1 MAKISQ
7 QTKEI
12 INIILFFLVIGL
24 LVTFYW
30 IYPLSLAKTGM
41 GRNDLDKYN
50 EMLDTLSELPNEAV
64 LWQEAGLNPDTFR
77 VEADGLT
84 TLACLRCMP
93 EDSAIGTIFLLHNDN
108 QNRDSILWLA
118 SAFVKNGYAVL
129 TYDQRASGRSS
140 GLNRGAGQFESS
152 DLNELISNIDLRYRI
167 QHPLIAVGFGTG
179 ADAVIL
185 SSQSES
191 RLDAIVAI
199 EPYLSST
206 RLLDKLK
213 EQHDMLWFPFFRPVV
228 WWWYEMRS
236 SYAVEY
242 TDISDID
249 PVGATALVFVS
260 PEDFD
265 DEEVRQLETV
275 SRNSGKLRLQTTPAA
290 NSSLETTILDFVKNL
305 SVDSDS
311 LISTSEN

>member
-50 EMLDTLSELPNEAV
+50 EMLDTLSELPNEAL

-84 TLACLRCMP
+84 TLACLRCLP

-108 QNRDSILWLA
+108 QNRDSLLWLA
-118 SAFVKNGYAVL
+118 SAFVKNGYTVL

-213 EQHDMLWFPFFRPVV
+213 RQHDMLWFPFFRSVV

-249 PVGATALVFVS
+249 PVGAAALVFVS
-260 PEDFD
+260 QEDFD

-275 SRNSGKLRLQTTPAA
+275 SSSSGKLRLQTSPAA

-305 SVDSDS
+305 SVDSTS
-311 LISTSEN
+311 LKLEN

>member
-1 MAKISQ
+1 MAKISR

-12 INIILFFLVIGL
+12 INIILFLLVVGL

-30 IYPLSLAKTGM
+30 VYPLSLAGAGM

-50 EMLDTLSELPNEAV
+50 EMLDTLSELPNEAM
-64 LWQEAGLNPDTFR
+64 LWQESGLNPDTFR
-77 VEADGLT
+77 IEADGLT
-84 TLACLRCMP
+84 TLACLRCLP
-93 EDSAIGTIFLLHNDN
+93 EDSSIGTVFLLHNDN
-108 QNRDSILWLA
+108 HNRDSILWLA
-118 SAFVKNGYAVL
+118 SALLQSGYVVL
-129 TYDQRASGRSS
+129 AYDQRASGRST
-140 GLNRGAGQFESS
+140 GQYRGGGQYESS
-152 DLNELISNIDLRYRI
+152 DLNELIANIDLRHRLD
-167 QHPLIAVGFGTG
+167 HPLIAVGFGTG

-199 EPYLSST
+199 EPYLTST

-213 EQHDMLWFPFFRPVV
+213 KQHDMLWFPFFRSVV
-228 WWWYEMRS
+228 WWWYEMSS

-249 PVGATALVFVS
+249 PVGASALVFVS
-260 PEDFD
+260 QEDFD

-275 SRNSGKLRLQTTPAA
+275 SSNSGKLRLQTTPAD
-290 NSSLETTILDFVKNL
+290 NSSLETAILDFVKNL
-305 SVDSDS
+305 PVDSDS

>member
-1 MAKISQ
+1 MAKISN

-12 INIILFFLVIGL
+12 INIILFLLVVGI

-41 GRNDLDKYN
+41 GRNDLN
-50 EMLDTLSELPNEAV
+50 EYSDRLDTLSELPNEAL
-64 LWQEAGLNPDTFR
+64 LWEEAGLKPDTFR

-84 TLACLRCMP
+84 TLACLRLQP
-93 EDSAIGTIFLLHNDN
+93 EDSAIGTVFLLHNDN

-118 SAFVKNGYAVL
+118 SVFLQSGYVVL
-129 TYDQRASGRSS
+129 AYDQRASGRST
-140 GLNRGAGQFESS
+140 GLNRGGGQYESS
-152 DLNELISNIDLRYRI
+152 DLNELIANIDLRYGI
-167 QHPLIAVGFGTG
+167 EHPLIAVGFGTG

-213 EQHDMLWFPFFRPVV
+213 EQHDMLWFPFFRSVV

-242 TDISDID
+242 REISDIVSAEI
-249 PVGATALVFVS
+249 PTLLFV
-260 PEDFD
+260 PEEDLE
-265 DEEVRQLETV
+265 DEEVRMILTISKEAERLMIKKTPTDRKKLEQMLLNFTK
-275 SRNSGKLRLQTTPAA
+275 NQPAE
-290 NSSLETTILDFVKNL
+290 SPTL
-305 SVDSDS
+305 
-311 LISTSEN
+311 

>member
-1 MAKISQ
+1 MAKISR

-41 GRNDLDKYN
+41 GRNDLDNYN
-50 EMLDTLSELPNEAV
+50 EMLDTLSELPNEAL

-84 TLACLRCMP
+84 TLACLRCLP
-93 EDSAIGTIFLLHNDN
+93 EDSSIGTVFLLHNDN

-118 SAFVKNGYAVL
+118 SALLQRGYVVL
-129 TYDQRASGRSS
+129 AWDQRASGRST
-140 GLNRGAGQFESS
+140 GLNRGAGQYESA
-152 DLNELISNIDLRYRI
+152 DLNELIANLDLRYRLK
-167 QHPLIAVGFGTG
+167 HPLVAVGFGTG

-199 EPYLSST
+199 EPYLTST
-206 RLLDKLK
+206 RLLNKLK
-213 EQHDMLWFPFFRPVV
+213 EQHDMLWFPFFRSVF

-242 TDISDID
+242 REISDID
-249 PVGATALVFVS
+249 PVVVPALLLVS
-260 PEDFD
+260 PEDLD
-265 DEEVRQLETV
+265 EEEVRQIETV
-275 SRNSGKLRLQTTPAA
+275 SSSSGKLRLQTSPAD
-290 NSSLETTILDFVKNL
+290 NSSLETIILDFVKNL
-305 SVDSDS
+305 PVDSDS
-311 LISTSEN
+311 LKLEN

>member
-50 EMLDTLSELPNEAV
+50 EMLDTLSELPNEAL

-84 TLACLRCMP
+84 TLACLRCLP

-108 QNRDSILWLA
+108 QNRDSLLWLA
-118 SAFVKNGYAVL
+118 SAFVKNGYTVL

-213 EQHDMLWFPFFRPVV
+213 KQHDMLWFPFFRPVV

-249 PVGATALVFVS
+249 PVGAAALVFVS
-260 PEDFD
+260 KEDFD

-275 SRNSGKLRLQTTPAA
+275 SSNSGKLRLQTTPAA

-305 SVDSDS
+305 SVDSTS
-311 LISTSEN
+311 LKLEN

>member
-1 MAKISQ
+1 MAKISR

-12 INIILFFLVIGL
+12 INIILFLLVVGL

-30 IYPLSLAKTGM
+30 VYPLSLAGAGM

-50 EMLDTLSELPNEAV
+50 EMLDTLSELPNEAM
-64 LWQEAGLNPDTFR
+64 LWQESGLNPDTFR
-77 VEADGLT
+77 IEADGLT
-84 TLACLRCMP
+84 TLACLRCLP
-93 EDSAIGTIFLLHNDN
+93 EDSSIGPVFLLHNDN

-118 SAFVKNGYAVL
+118 SVFLQSGYVVL
-129 TYDQRASGRSS
+129 AYDQRASGRSS

-199 EPYLSST
+199 EPYLTST

-213 EQHDMLWFPFFRPVV
+213 KQHDMLWFPFFRSVV

-249 PVGATALVFVS
+249 PVGAALVFVS
-260 PEDFD
+260 QEDFD

-275 SRNSGKLRLQTTPAA
+275 SSSSGKLRLQTTPAA

-305 SVDSDS
+305 SVDSTS
-311 LISTSEN
+311 LKLEN

>member
-1 MAKISQ
+1 MARISN

-12 INIILFFLVIGL
+12 INIILFLLVVGI

-41 GRNDLDKYN
+41 GRNDLN
-50 EMLDTLSELPNEAV
+50 EYSDRLDTLSELPNEAS
-64 LWQEAGLNPDTFR
+64 LWEEAGLKPDTFR

-84 TLACLRCMP
+84 TLACLRLQP
-93 EDSAIGTIFLLHNDN
+93 EDSAIGTVFLLHNDN

-118 SAFVKNGYAVL
+118 SVFLQSGYVVL
-129 TYDQRASGRSS
+129 AYDQRASGRST
-140 GLNRGAGQFESS
+140 GLNRGGGQYESS
-152 DLNELISNIDLRYRI
+152 DLNELIANIDLRYGI
-167 QHPLIAVGFGTG
+167 EHPLIAVGFGTG

-213 EQHDMLWFPFFRPVV
+213 EQHDMLWFPFFRSVV

-242 TDISDID
+242 REISDIVSAEI
-249 PVGATALVFVS
+249 PTLLFV
-260 PEDFD
+260 PEEDLE
-265 DEEVRQLETV
+265 DEEVRMILTISKEAERLMIKKTPTDRKKLEQM
-275 SRNSGKLRLQTTPAA
+275 L
-290 NSSLETTILDFVKNL
+290 LDFINNQPAESPTL
-305 SVDSDS
+305 
-311 LISTSEN
+311 